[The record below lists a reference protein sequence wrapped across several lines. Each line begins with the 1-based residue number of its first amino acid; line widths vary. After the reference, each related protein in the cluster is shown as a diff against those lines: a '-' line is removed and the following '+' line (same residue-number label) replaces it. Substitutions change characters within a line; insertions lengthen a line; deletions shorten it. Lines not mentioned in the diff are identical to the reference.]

1 MTVFDSDAAL
11 TRAMAEI
18 LYYRSVA
25 GFGRDTAPPW
35 MDCPQELRDHWS
47 DIARLAVSM
56 VRTADQAATNGAP
69 VE

>member
-1 MTVFDSDAAL
+1 MTVFGTDTAL
-11 TRAMAEI
+11 TNAMAEI

-35 MDCPQELRDHWS
+35 MDCPQELRDHWG

-56 VRTADQAATNGAP
+56 VRTADEAMANGAR
-69 VE
+69 